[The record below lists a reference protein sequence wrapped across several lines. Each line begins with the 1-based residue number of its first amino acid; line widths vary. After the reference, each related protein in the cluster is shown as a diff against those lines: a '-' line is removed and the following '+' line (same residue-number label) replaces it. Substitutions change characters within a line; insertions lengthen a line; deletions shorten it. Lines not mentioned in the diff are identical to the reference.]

1 MVDQI
6 LPSSN
11 VARCMKYFSDPIY
24 LFIVDRD
31 PRDLYVSCKMIWKE
45 DHVAPVDDPVLFCK
59 WYRFARECAKK
70 ETYDSTRV
78 LKLQFEDMIYK
89 YEESKQKIVAMVGL
103 NEKEHTK
110 PFTGFNPKR
119 SVGNTQLWKRY
130 PELTKVIK
138 NNRKKYCRSIS
149 MILIMLSRMKYWA

>member
-1 MVDQI
+1 M
-6 LPSSN
+6 
-11 VARCMKYFSDPIY
+11 
-24 LFIVDRD
+24 
-31 PRDLYVSCKMIWKE
+31 E

-138 NNRKKYCRSIS
+138 TIEKIFE
-149 MILIMLSRMKYWA
+149 